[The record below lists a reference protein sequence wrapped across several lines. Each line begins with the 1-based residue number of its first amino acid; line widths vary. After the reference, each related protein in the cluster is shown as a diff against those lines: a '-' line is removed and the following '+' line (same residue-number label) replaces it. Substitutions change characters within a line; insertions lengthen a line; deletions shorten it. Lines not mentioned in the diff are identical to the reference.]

1 MQNIF
6 HVPFRMLLFGTIL
19 LTQQQLTLIAYPVVE
34 IHFLEMPFFYLV
46 QLFGQL
52 LLADCARL
60 SGKNG
65 NSNTCVY
72 YLYYIILYY
81 IILYYI
87 ILYYIILYYI
97 ILYYIILY
105 MLYIPLTAINSSS
118 QLVVFFPWKVSDSGD
133 SITL

>member
-6 HVPFRMLLFGTIL
+6 HVPFRMLSFGTIL
-19 LTQQQLTLIAYPVVE
+19 LIQQQLTSIAYPVVE

-72 YLYYIILYY
+72 YGFIYTVYIYAVH
-81 IILYYI
+81 
-87 ILYYIILYYI
+87 
-97 ILYYIILY
+97 
-105 MLYIPLTAINSSS
+105 PPSRNKQFQSTGS
-118 QLVVFFPWKVSDSGD
+118 FFPVE
-133 SITL
+133 TLRFW